1 MNCFSAQIRTIADD
15 EFEVLE
21 SIENDADRV
30 LIDILQPTRWNPAP
44 PGNTRRGHAG
54 TVLVAEEPIESRS
67 PIAGFIDVRYVDSVT
82 AYVDVLAV
90 RRQSMR
96 RGIGRSLLQEATAR
110 AMYSGMEH
118 LTLRTYRSIAFNAP
132 FYASEGFSPFS
143 PAENATWAA
152 KVLAAERAGGLP
164 VPEDRVFMHLPLRS
178 PRYGGPT

>member
-54 TVLVAEEPIESRS
+54 VVLVAEEPNETRA

-90 RRQSMR
+90 RRRSMR
-96 RGIGRSLLQEATAR
+96 RGIGRRLLQEATVR
-110 AMYSGMEH
+110 ATYSGMEY

-143 PAENATWAA
+143 PAGNASWAA
-152 KVLAAERAGGLP
+152 EVLAAERAGGLP
-164 VPEDRVFMHLPLRS
+164 VPEDRVFMNLPLRS
-178 PRYGGPT
+178 PR